1 MPIASKCV
9 ELAENNVELRRIPIV
24 PDCANRLSERFVK
37 PAVFRVA
44 KEAAKRVD
52 FLLDFFLGG
61 AMNRFYVYG
70 ENTLSAVTLLHRRVQ
85 EAVSGGE
92 SNPRNANGV
101 KWEPSTAI
109 LSSYSWD
116 FPLSQK
122 EKMERQVQISQLQV
136 QANQEEYLM
145 ELKKK
150 QDVEMRAMTINTWV
164 PRMLE
169 RAEDSLLG
177 PVPTNPYHEVHRRY
191 VRLANA

>member
-85 EAVSGGE
+85 EAVSLRWARMDPK
-92 SNPRNANGV
+92 SLRTHCCA
-101 KWEPSTAI
+101 PSHTA
-109 LSSYSWD
+109 
-116 FPLSQK
+116 
-122 EKMERQVQISQLQV
+122 
-136 QANQEEYLM
+136 
-145 ELKKK
+145 
-150 QDVEMRAMTINTWV
+150 
-164 PRMLE
+164 
-169 RAEDSLLG
+169 
-177 PVPTNPYHEVHRRY
+177 RRG
-191 VRLANA
+191 R